1 MWSNV
6 CVCLRQLIICVCWCV
21 CLSLLLLTAI
31 LFPFQVVKEEVDM
44 DQFLLLQRGAELME
58 VLKAELAR

>member
-1 MWSNV
+1 V
-6 CVCLRQLIICVCWCV
+6 AL
-21 CLSLLLLTAI
+21 LSLTAT

-44 DQFLLLQRGAELME
+44 DHFLLLQRGAELRE